1 MANLIRRD
9 NRAVAR
15 PEPQEYRWDP
25 FRVMDAFLRWDPFRS
40 DNALL
45 ATGGEFSARFDV
57 KEAKDAYVLRADLP
71 GVQENALD
79 LSLNGNLLTISGKRE
94 EEHRE
99 ESDQYFALER
109 SHGSFT
115 RSFALPDNVDPEA
128 ISAELKNGVL
138 TVQIPKKPEA
148 QPRKIAVGKAPDPSK
163 VKA

>member
-9 NRAVAR
+9 NRGVAR
-15 PEPQEYRWDP
+15 QEPQEYRWDP

-40 DNALL
+40 EQSLL
-45 ATGGEFSARFDV
+45 ATGGEFNARFDV

-79 LSLNGNLLTISGKRE
+79 VSLNGNLLTISGKRE

-99 ESDQYFALER
+99 EGEQYFALER

-115 RSFALPDNVDPEA
+115 RSFALPDNVDPEG
-128 ISAELKNGVL
+128 IRAELKNGIL
-138 TVQIPKKPEA
+138 TLQIPKKPEA
-148 QPRKIAVGKAPDPSK
+148 QPRKIAIGNSPEQSK